1 MSRCSRW
8 ECKKLQQGMPIDGFG
23 IIAARL
29 TPSTV
34 PEGILRAWHSDG
46 SWAAVSG
53 RAMRRRPASTPAT
66 RRRSGGSPASWTRCP
81 SIGPGSWRPS
91 RTSSRARPRPTWT
104 SATPSRARSSSSSP
118 STATCPEPQAILV
131 AQIARNQSLL
141 YSGTEDYL
149 VTRQFRE
156 LASAEDRLALLRCC
170 YLVGAADDTI
180 TAEES
185 NTLQQIAKELDLDRD
200 AVNTIR
206 NEFAPK
212 LAAIQR
218 MLHLRGDAGEAG

>member
-1 MSRCSRW
+1 MALGRFLGGASR
-8 ECKKLQQGMPIDGFG
+8 
-23 IIAARL
+23 A
-29 TPSTV
+29 
-34 PEGILRAWHSDG
+34 SDG
-46 SWAAVSG
+46 STAGLDARDTETVRRIAGQLDALPVDRARFLAAFAYILT
-53 RAMRRRPASTPAT
+53 RAAAADMDISHAE
-66 RRRSGGSPASWTRCP
+66 
-81 SIGPGSWRPS
+81 
-91 RTSSRARPRPTWT
+91 SRAIEQLV
-104 SATPSRARSSSSSP
+104 AEHGNL
-118 STATCPEPQAILV
+118 PEPQAILV

-156 LASAEDRLALLRCC
+156 LTSAADRLALLRCC

-200 AVNTIR
+200 DVITIR

-218 MLHLRGDAGEAG
+218 MLHLRGDAGEVG